1 MDEITRRLLLSFEW
15 RPVFILVL
23 LLLALFYT
31 RGWFRLRQK
40 SRNKSLVPVW
50 KLVGYL
56 FALLTLGLAL
66 MSFIDILGASLFYFH
81 MIQHL
86 MLTMIAGP
94 LVMLADPMPITL
106 WGMPDQFRRAVGQ
119 GLSRLLHRNSPYR
132 NILKQVTSPAV
143 SYILMLVLLWG
154 WHDPNLY
161 NLALRSPF
169 WHDFEHLS
177 FFYSSIIYWW
187 HVTGAGP
194 RIRPLMSRPRRI
206 LYLFGGVPSTFLPGV
221 VISFSTTII
230 YTYYLTAPPAP
241 EPFFMTP
248 INDQIIG
255 GIIMWVPGSMMFFVG
270 ALVLIGRWM
279 QEQERQSKAA
289 KEKWMREQ
297 VPS

>member
-1 MDEITRRLLLSFEW
+1 MNEITRRLLLSFEW

-23 LLLALFYT
+23 LLLAFFYT

-40 SRNKSLVPVW
+40 SRNKSIVPVW

-106 WGMPDQFRRAVGQ
+106 WGMPDQIRRAVGQ

-143 SYILMLVLLWG
+143 SYILILVLLWG
-154 WHDPNLY
+154 
-161 NLALRSPF
+161 
-169 WHDFEHLS
+169 
-177 FFYSSIIYWW
+177 
-187 HVTGAGP
+187 
-194 RIRPLMSRPRRI
+194 
-206 LYLFGGVPSTFLPGV
+206 
-221 VISFSTTII
+221 
-230 YTYYLTAPPAP
+230 
-241 EPFFMTP
+241 
-248 INDQIIG
+248 
-255 GIIMWVPGSMMFFVG
+255 
-270 ALVLIGRWM
+270 
-279 QEQERQSKAA
+279 
-289 KEKWMREQ
+289 
-297 VPS
+297 